1 MNLKDYN
8 YYKKTGKYICKSQIK
23 DFIELYAT
31 ILEKVKKE
39 SAPELDGVKINI
51 KRSYP
56 KEVYLTLTD
65 EKDSF
70 VKFTLTEKT
79 KDYII
84 PIFTDICEFNEGSE
98 KISKLFLD
106 KLSQKLISNEDLN
119 ILASED
125 EHFRGVVIN
134 PHSQNFRIDRE
145 GNI

>member
-8 YYKKTGKYICKSQIK
+8 YYKKTGKYLCKSQIK

-119 ILASED
+119 ILAGED